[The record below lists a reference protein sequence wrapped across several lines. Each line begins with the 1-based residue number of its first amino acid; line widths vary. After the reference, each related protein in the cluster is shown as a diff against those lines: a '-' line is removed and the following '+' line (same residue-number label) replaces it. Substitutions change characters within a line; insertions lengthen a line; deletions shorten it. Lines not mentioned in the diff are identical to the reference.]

1 MSTENTSPAPAK
13 KQSSHPSLLL
23 ILILINLVFI
33 LVILK
38 KQSELTKIRTAIDES
53 NKTIAEY
60 VLNSLTDAGSEK
72 DSTKPTFADSVQSIL
87 TNMQSKVEDSN
98 TSLAGT
104 VRSSLA
110 DMQSK
115 VEASN
120 KTLAETV
127 KSSIADMQ
135 SRMTTTNVSGQAAP
149 DTASNIK
156 ATEQAMSLAEQ
167 AWRNSD
173 PALATI
179 YVLNALNHNPANM
192 NCLQFYYNILE
203 NKRGL
208 EISDIDQFIDI
219 LDVSVYQVSPSDV
232 SKVLTMRNTLLSKQ
246 ESMLNSAAAEVNRD
260 ASAQFS
266 ATQRALSNGRL
277 SPSEISR
284 SGKINMELLDERI
297 ETIAALISDADM
309 SDSDRS
315 SYIKLLNE
323 SSTFKLLATTL
334 ESAEN
339 AVSKAYSLAN
349 RNSLTVEQILL
360 ARNQLQ
366 TANTYLSQIWTID
379 TTNFQAQLN
388 AAENLQTRIATI
400 DKRLDVLASA
410 PARTKIESK
419 LAECNNLYGS
429 FTSKINKISAT
440 LKEAAPLLAEV
451 PDSETRKYLESSME
465 KAAQQVEELTKSRY
479 KAYQEWAA
487 GQINAA
493 IKQYNSYNVVTDGRA
508 KDMFNT
514 YLLSINTGLL
524 LPDVSTFYNDV
535 YQKIYNE
542 LPDKAE
548 HQYKKATYSYIKQL
562 EDF

>member
-1 MSTENTSPAPAK
+1 METSMSTENTSPVPAK
-13 KQSSHPSLLL
+13 KQSSRPSLLL

-38 KQSELTKIRTAIDES
+38 KQSELTNIRTAIDES

-60 VLNSLTDAGSEK
+60 VLNSLTNTGSEE
-72 DSTKPTFADSVQSIL
+72 DSTKPTFADSVQNIL
-87 TNMQSKVEDSN
+87 SSMQSN
-98 TSLAGT
+98 I
-104 VRSSLA
+104 
-110 DMQSK
+110 
-115 VEASN
+115 EASN

-135 SRMTTTNVSGQAAP
+135 SRMTATNVSGQVSP
-149 DTASNIK
+149 DTSNNIK
-156 ATEQAMSLAEQ
+156 AAEQAMSLAEQ

-219 LDVSVYQVSPSDV
+219 LDVSVYQVSPGDV

-260 ASAQFS
+260 AATQFA

-277 SPSEISR
+277 SPSEINR
-284 SGKINMELLDERI
+284 SGKVNMELLDERI
-297 ETIAALISDADM
+297 ETIATLISDADM

-315 SYIKLLNE
+315 SYMKLLNE
-323 SSTFKLLATTL
+323 STTFKMLATTL

-339 AVSKAYSLAN
+339 AISKAYSLAN
-349 RNSLTVEQILL
+349 RSALTAEQILL

-388 AAENLQTRIATI
+388 AAENLQARIATI

-419 LAECNNLYGS
+419 LAECRNLYGS
-429 FTSKINKISAT
+429 YTSRINKISTT

-451 PDSETRKYLESSME
+451 PDLDTRKYLESAME
-465 KAAQQVEELTKSRY
+465 EAAQQVENLTKSRY

-493 IKQYNSYNVVTDGRA
+493 IKEYNSYTVVTDGRA
-508 KDMFNT
+508 TNMFNT

-524 LPDVSTFYNDV
+524 LPDLSTFYNDV
-535 YQKIYNE
+535 YQKIYKE

-548 HQYKKATYSYIKQL
+548 NQYKKATYSYIKQL

>member
-1 MSTENTSPAPAK
+1 MNTENTSPAPAK
-13 KQSSHPSLLL
+13 KQSSRPSLLL
-23 ILILINLVFI
+23 ILILINLIFI

-38 KQSELTKIRTAIDES
+38 KQSELTNIKTAIEES

-60 VLNSLTDAGSEK
+60 VLNSLINTGSEQ
-72 DSTKPTFADSVQSIL
+72 DSTKPTFADSVQGIL
-87 TNMQSKVEDSN
+87 SNMQSKLETSN
-98 TSLAGT
+98 STLAGT
-104 VRSSLA
+104 VNSSLA

-120 KTLAETV
+120 TALAETV

-135 SRMTTTNVSGQAAP
+135 TKMNTSNVSGQTAP
-149 DTASNIK
+149 DTSSNTK
-156 ATEQAMSLAEQ
+156 AAEQAMSLADQ
-167 AWRNSD
+167 AWRNND

-179 YVLNALNHNPANM
+179 YILNALNHNPANM
-192 NCLQFYYNILE
+192 NCLQFYYNILG
-203 NKRGL
+203 NKREL
-208 EISDIDQFIDI
+208 EISDIEQFIDI
-219 LDVSVYQVSPSDV
+219 LDVSVYQVSPGDI

-246 ESMLNSAAAEVNRD
+246 EEMMNSVAAEVNRD
-260 ASAQFS
+260 AAAQFA
-266 ATQRALSNGRL
+266 ATQRTLSNGRL
-277 SPSEISR
+277 SPSEINR
-284 SGKINMELLDERI
+284 NGKINMELLDERI
-297 ETIAALISDADM
+297 ETIAALISDDDM
-309 SDSDRS
+309 NDSDRS
-315 SYIKLLNE
+315 SYMKLLNE
-323 SSTFKLLATTL
+323 STTFKLLATTL

-388 AAENLQTRIATI
+388 AAENLQTRIASI

-410 PARTKIESK
+410 LARANIESK
-419 LAECNNLYGS
+419 LAECRNLDGS
-429 FTSKINKISAT
+429 YTSKINKISST
-440 LKEAAPLLAEV
+440 LKEVAPLLAEV
-451 PDSETRKYLESSME
+451 PDLETRKYLESAME
-465 KAAQQVEELTKSRY
+465 NAAQQVEELTKTRY
-479 KAYQEWAA
+479 KAYQKWAA
-487 GQINAA
+487 EQINAA

-508 KDMFNT
+508 KDLFNT

-524 LPDVSTFYNDV
+524 LPDLSTFYNDV

-548 HQYKKATYSYIKQL
+548 HQYKKATYSDIKQL

>member
-1 MSTENTSPAPAK
+1 
-13 KQSSHPSLLL
+13 
-23 ILILINLVFI
+23 
-33 LVILK
+33 
-38 KQSELTKIRTAIDES
+38 
-53 NKTIAEY
+53 
-60 VLNSLTDAGSEK
+60 
-72 DSTKPTFADSVQSIL
+72 
-87 TNMQSKVEDSN
+87 
-98 TSLAGT
+98 
-104 VRSSLA
+104 
-110 DMQSK
+110 
-115 VEASN
+115 
-120 KTLAETV
+120 
-127 KSSIADMQ
+127 
-135 SRMTTTNVSGQAAP
+135 
-149 DTASNIK
+149 
-156 ATEQAMSLAEQ
+156 MSLAEQ

-219 LDVSVYQVSPSDV
+219 LDVSVYQVSPGDV

-260 ASAQFS
+260 AATQFA

-277 SPSEISR
+277 SPSEINR
-284 SGKINMELLDERI
+284 SGKVNMELLDERI
-297 ETIAALISDADM
+297 ETIATLISDADM

-315 SYIKLLNE
+315 SYMKLLNE
-323 SSTFKLLATTL
+323 STTFKMLATTL

-339 AVSKAYSLAN
+339 AISKAYSLAN
-349 RNSLTVEQILL
+349 RSALTAEQILL

-388 AAENLQTRIATI
+388 AAENLQARIATI

-419 LAECNNLYGS
+419 LAECRNLYGS
-429 FTSKINKISAT
+429 YTSRINKISTT

-451 PDSETRKYLESSME
+451 PDLDTRKYLESAME
-465 KAAQQVEELTKSRY
+465 EAAQQVENLTKSRY

-493 IKQYNSYNVVTDGRA
+493 IKEYNSYTVVTDGRA
-508 KDMFNT
+508 TNMFNT

-524 LPDVSTFYNDV
+524 LRICQLSTMTFIRRFTRSSLI
-535 YQKIYNE
+535 K
-542 LPDKAE
+542 PKTST
-548 HQYKKATYSYIKQL
+548 KKQL
-562 EDF
+562 TAISSSWRISNAQNTFPLGDFRLSAFFLGASPGKKWYGIGHQRQGRRRNCQLYFNSFESIIRSRTFQHCRRNRRERNDRRKRCIEGLS